1 MVFTERTVSGQR
13 LSGRNLFMKSRRS
26 VLSVPGHMKKM
37 HPKARDSAVDI
48 VMFDL
53 EDSVP
58 VDQKETARTQVIQS
72 LLSLDWRDKTVTVRC
87 NALDTPFA
95 YRDLLDV
102 VENAGQVLD
111 AVVVPK
117 VNHPGDIHFVHRLL
131 EGIEMNKQCSNRIGI
146 EASIESAVGLEN
158 VSLTA
163 KASDRMISLVFG
175 IADYSASI
183 GARLVSVSGH
193 GEAEAAVYPGH
204 RWHFP
209 LSRIIMAAKANG
221 LLVMDAPYGNFKD
234 LDGLRRSASMANAL
248 GCDGKWVI
256 HPGQIEIVNAVFSP
270 SPEEIE
276 RARMVI
282 AAYDTAGKS
291 GRGAVSLG
299 GSVVDSATIRMARQ
313 LWEQAVHLKLVSIK
327 R

>member
-1 MVFTERTVSGQR
+1 
-13 LSGRNLFMKSRRS
+13 MKSRRS
-26 VLSVPGHMKKM
+26 NLSVPGHMEKM
-37 HPKARDSAVDI
+37 HSKARQSAADI

-58 VDQKETARTQVIQS
+58 LDQKETARAQVIQS
-72 LLSLDWRDKTVTVRC
+72 LLSLDWQNKTVTVRC
-87 NALDTPFA
+87 NGLDTPFA
-95 YRDLLDV
+95 YRDLIDI

-117 VNHPGDIHFVHRLL
+117 VDHPGDIHFVQRLL
-131 EGIEMNKQCSNRIGI
+131 KGIEMEKQYTNRIRI
-146 EASIESAVGLEN
+146 EASIESAVGLDN
-158 VSLTA
+158 VSRTA
-163 KASDRMISLVFG
+163 KASSRLSALVFG

-193 GEAEAAVYPGH
+193 GEADTDIYPGH

-209 LSRIIMAAKANG
+209 LSRIVMAAKANG
-221 LLVMDAPYGNFKD
+221 LQVMDAPYGNFKD
-234 LDGLRRSASMANAL
+234 LEGLRRSAIMANSL

-256 HPGQIEIVNAVFSP
+256 HPGQIDMVNAVFSP

-276 RARMVI
+276 RARSVI
-282 AAYDTAGKS
+282 EAYDAAVKS

-299 GSVVDSATIRMARQ
+299 GSMVDNATIRLARQ
-313 LWEQAVHLKLVSIK
+313 LWEQAKELGLLNEET
-327 R
+327 

>member
-1 MVFTERTVSGQR
+1 M
-13 LSGRNLFMKSRRS
+13 
-26 VLSVPGHMKKM
+26 SVPGHVEKM
-37 HPKARDSAVDI
+37 HPKARDSAADI

-58 VDQKETARTQVIQS
+58 VDQKKAARAQVIRS
-72 LLSLDWRDKTVTVRC
+72 LLSLEWHKKTVSIRC
-87 NALDTPFA
+87 NALDSPFA
-95 YRDLLDV
+95 YRDLVDII
-102 VENAGQVLD
+102 ENVGHLLD

-131 EGIEMNKQCSNRIGI
+131 EGIEMDKQRLNRIKI
-146 EASIESAVGLEN
+146 EASIESAAGLEN
-158 VSLTA
+158 VSRTA
-163 KASDRMISLVFG
+163 KASNRMISLVFG

-193 GEAEAAVYPGH
+193 GEAEADAYPGH

-221 LLVMDAPYGNFKD
+221 LLVMDAPFGNFKD
-234 LDGLRRSASMANAL
+234 LEGLRRSACMANAL

-256 HPGQIEIVNAVFSP
+256 HPDQIDIVNTIFSP

-282 AAYDTAGKS
+282 EAYDAAAKS
-291 GRGAVSLG
+291 GRGAISLG
-299 GSVVDSATIRMARQ
+299 GSMVDNATIRLARQ
-313 LWEQAVHLKLVSIK
+313 LWEQARDLKLV
-327 R
+327 RD

>member
-1 MVFTERTVSGQR
+1 
-13 LSGRNLFMKSRRS
+13 MKSRRS
-26 VLSVPGHMKKM
+26 ILSVPGHIEKM
-37 HPKARDSAVDI
+37 HPKARNSVADI

-58 VDQKETARTQVIQS
+58 VDQKKAARAQVIQS
-72 LLSLDWRDKTVTVRC
+72 LLSLDWHKKTVTVRC
-87 NALDTPFA
+87 NALDTPLA
-95 YRDLLDV
+95 YRDLIDIFD
-102 VENAGQVLD
+102 NAGHLLD
-111 AVVVPK
+111 AVVIPK

-131 EGIEMNKQCSNRIGI
+131 DGIEMDRQLSNRIGI
-146 EASIESAVGLEN
+146 EASIESAAGLEN

-163 KASDRMISLVFG
+163 KASNRMVSLVFG

-193 GEAEAAVYPGH
+193 GEAETDVYPGH

-221 LLVMDAPYGNFKD
+221 LQVMDAPYGNFKD
-234 LDGLRRSASMANAL
+234 LDGLRRSAAISNAL

-276 RARMVI
+276 RARVVI
-282 AAYDTAGKS
+282 EAYETAAES
-291 GRGAVSLG
+291 GRGAVSLD
-299 GSVVDSATIRMARQ
+299 GSVVDNATIRMARQ
-313 LWEQAVHLKLVSIK
+313 LWDQAKYLGILNNNE
-327 R
+327 

>member
-1 MVFTERTVSGQR
+1 
-13 LSGRNLFMKSRRS
+13 MKPRRS
-26 VLSVPGHMKKM
+26 VLSVPGHMGRM
-37 HPKARDSAVDI
+37 HLKARDSAADI

-58 VDQKETARTQVIQS
+58 GDQKQAARDQVIQS
-72 LLSLDWRDKTVTVRC
+72 LSSLDWHDRTVAIRC

-95 YRDLLDV
+95 YRDLVDI
-102 VENAGQVLD
+102 VENAGHLLN

-131 EGIEMNKQCSNRIGI
+131 DGIEMNQRDLNRIGI
-146 EASIESAVGLEN
+146 EASIESAAGLEK
-158 VSLTA
+158 VSQIA
-163 KASDRMISLVFG
+163 RASSRMISLVFG
-175 IADYSASI
+175 IADYAASV
-183 GARLVSVSGH
+183 GARAVSVSGH
-193 GEAEAAVYPGH
+193 GDEDTDDDIGH

-209 LSRIIMAAKANG
+209 LSRIIMAAKAHG

-234 LDGLRRSASMANAL
+234 PGGLRRSASMANAL

-256 HPGQIEIVNAVFSP
+256 HPDQIEIVNSVFSP
-270 SPEEIE
+270 SPEEVE
-276 RARMVI
+276 RARMVME
-282 AAYDTAGKS
+282 AYDAASKS

-299 GSVVDSATIRMARQ
+299 GSMVDNATIRLARQ
-313 LWEQAVHLKLVSIK
+313 VWEQASHLGLLDND

>member
-1 MVFTERTVSGQR
+1 ME
-13 LSGRNLFMKSRRS
+13 
-26 VLSVPGHMKKM
+26 KM
-37 HPKARDSAVDI
+37 HSKARNSDVDI

-58 VDQKETARTQVIQS
+58 VDQKKAARDQVVQS

-131 EGIEMNKQCSNRIGI
+131 EGIEMNKQRSNRIGI
-146 EASIESAVGLEN
+146 EASIESAAGLEN

-193 GEAEAAVYPGH
+193 GEAETEVYPGH

-209 LSRIIMAAKANG
+209 LSRIIMAAKAND
-221 LLVMDAPYGNFKD
+221 LMVMDAPYGNFKD
-234 LDGLRRSASMANAL
+234 LDGLRRSAVMANAL

-256 HPGQIEIVNAVFSP
+256 HPSQVDVVNAVFSP
-270 SPEEIE
+270 STEEIE
-276 RARMVI
+276 RAGMVI
-282 AAYDTAGKS
+282 EAYDAAVKS
-291 GRGAVSLG
+291 GRGAVSMD
-299 GSVVDSATIRMARQ
+299 GSMVDSATIRMARQ
-313 LWEQAVHLKLVSIK
+313 LWEQAVQLKLVGDK
-327 R
+327 Q

>member
-1 MVFTERTVSGQR
+1 
-13 LSGRNLFMKSRRS
+13 MKSRRS
-26 VLSVPGHMKKM
+26 ILSVPGHVEKM
-37 HPKARDSAVDI
+37 HPKARNSVADI

-58 VDQKETARTQVIQS
+58 VDKKKAARVQVIQS
-72 LLSLDWRDKTVTVRC
+72 LLSLDWHKKTVTVRC

-95 YRDLLDV
+95 YRDLIDIID
-102 VENAGQVLD
+102 NAGHLLD

-131 EGIEMNKQCSNRIGI
+131 DGIEMDRQLSNRIGI
-146 EASIESAVGLEN
+146 EASIESAAGLEN

-163 KASDRMISLVFG
+163 KASNRMVSLVFG

-193 GEAEAAVYPGH
+193 GEAETDVYPGH

-221 LLVMDAPYGNFKD
+221 LQVMDAPYGNFKD
-234 LDGLRRSASMANAL
+234 LDGLRRSAVMSNAL

-256 HPGQIEIVNAVFSP
+256 HPSQIEIVNAVFSP

-276 RARMVI
+276 RARVVI
-282 AAYDTAGKS
+282 EAYEAATES
-291 GRGAVSLG
+291 GRGAVSLE
-299 GSVVDSATIRMARQ
+299 GSVVDNATIRMARQ
-313 LWEQAVHLKLVSIK
+313 LWEQAKYLGILNNNE
-327 R
+327 

>member
-1 MVFTERTVSGQR
+1 
-13 LSGRNLFMKSRRS
+13 MKSRRS
-26 VLSVPGHMKKM
+26 ILSVPGHVEKM
-37 HPKARDSAVDI
+37 HPKARDSVADV

-58 VDQKETARTQVIQS
+58 VDQKKAARAQVIQS
-72 LLSLDWRDKTVTVRC
+72 LLSLDWHKKTVTVRC
-87 NALDTPFA
+87 NALDTPLA
-95 YRDLLDV
+95 YRDLIDIIGK
-102 VENAGQVLD
+102 AGHLLD
-111 AVVVPK
+111 AVVIPK

-131 EGIEMNKQCSNRIGI
+131 DGIEMDKQLSNRIGI
-146 EASIESAVGLEN
+146 EASIESAAGLEN

-163 KASDRMISLVFG
+163 KASNRMVSLVFG

-193 GEAEAAVYPGH
+193 GEAETDVYPGH

-221 LLVMDAPYGNFKD
+221 LQVMDAPYGNFKD
-234 LDGLRRSASMANAL
+234 FDGLRRSAVMSNAL

-256 HPGQIEIVNAVFSP
+256 HPSQIEIVNAVFSP

-276 RARMVI
+276 RARVVI
-282 AAYDTAGKS
+282 EAYEAAAES
-291 GRGAVSLG
+291 GRGAVSLD
-299 GSVVDSATIRMARQ
+299 GSVVDNATIRLARQ
-313 LWEQAVHLKLVSIK
+313 LWEQAGQLGLLNKK
-327 R
+327 

>member
-1 MVFTERTVSGQR
+1 
-13 LSGRNLFMKSRRS
+13 MKSRRS
-26 VLSVPGHMKKM
+26 ILSVPGHVEKM
-37 HPKARDSAVDI
+37 HPKARGSAADI

-58 VDQKETARTQVIQS
+58 VDQKAAARTQVIRS
-72 LLSLDWRDKTVTVRC
+72 LLSLDWGGKTVTVRC

-95 YRDLLDV
+95 YRDLVDIA
-102 VENAGQVLD
+102 ENAGQTLD
-111 AVVVPK
+111 AVVIPK
-117 VNHPGDIHFVHRLL
+117 VNHPGDVHFVHRLL
-131 EGIEMNKQCSNRIGI
+131 DGIEMDRRRSNRIGI
-146 EASIESAVGLEN
+146 EVSIESAAGLEN

-183 GARLVSVSGH
+183 GARLASVSGH
-193 GEAEAAVYPGH
+193 GEAEADVYPGH

-209 LSRIIMAAKANG
+209 LSRIVTAAKANG

-234 LDGLRRSASMANAL
+234 FDGLRRSASMANAL

-256 HPGQIEIVNAVFSP
+256 HPSQIDIVNAVFSP

-276 RARMVI
+276 RARVVI
-282 AAYDTAGKS
+282 GAYEAAVKS
-291 GRGAVSLG
+291 GQGAVSLD
-299 GSVVDSATIRMARQ
+299 GSMVDSATIRLAKQ
-313 LWEQAVHLKLVSIK
+313 LWEQAKVLGLLNDKQ
-327 R
+327 

>member
-1 MVFTERTVSGQR
+1 
-13 LSGRNLFMKSRRS
+13 MKSRRS
-26 VLSVPGHMKKM
+26 NLSVPGHMEKM
-37 HPKARDSAVDI
+37 HSKARQSAADI

-58 VDQKETARTQVIQS
+58 VDQKKTARAQVIQS
-72 LLSLDWRDKTVTVRC
+72 LLSLDWQGKTVTVRC
-87 NALDTPFA
+87 NGLDTPFA
-95 YRDLLDV
+95 YRDLIDI

-111 AVVVPK
+111 SVVVPK

-131 EGIEMNKQCSNRIGI
+131 KGIEMEKQYTNRIMI

-163 KASDRMISLVFG
+163 KASNRLISLVFG

-193 GEAEAAVYPGH
+193 GEADTDIYPGH

-209 LSRIIMAAKANG
+209 LSRIVMAAKANG
-221 LLVMDAPYGNFKD
+221 LQVMDAPYGNFKD
-234 LDGLRRSASMANAL
+234 LEGLRRSALMANGL

-256 HPGQIEIVNAVFSP
+256 HPGQIDVVNAVFSP
-270 SPEEIE
+270 TPEEIQ
-276 RARMVI
+276 RARLVLE
-282 AAYDTAGKS
+282 AYDTAVKS

-299 GSVVDSATIRMARQ
+299 GSMVDNATIRLARQ
-313 LWEQAVHLKLVSIK
+313 LWEQAEHLGLLNEEN
-327 R
+327 

>member
-1 MVFTERTVSGQR
+1 
-13 LSGRNLFMKSRRS
+13 MKSRRS
-26 VLSVPGHMKKM
+26 ILSVPGHVDKM
-37 HPKARDSAVDI
+37 HPKARDSAADV

-58 VDQKETARTQVIQS
+58 VDQKKAARAQVIQS
-72 LLSLDWRDKTVTVRC
+72 LLSLDWHKKTVTVRC
-87 NALDTPFA
+87 NALDTPLA
-95 YRDLLDV
+95 YRDLIDIIGK
-102 VENAGQVLD
+102 AGHLLD
-111 AVVVPK
+111 AVVIPK

-131 EGIEMNKQCSNRIGI
+131 DGIEMDRQLSNRIGI
-146 EASIESAVGLEN
+146 EASIESAAGLEN

-163 KASDRMISLVFG
+163 KASNRMVSLVFG

-193 GEAEAAVYPGH
+193 GEAETDVYPGH

-221 LLVMDAPYGNFKD
+221 LQVMDAPYGNFKD
-234 LDGLRRSASMANAL
+234 FDGLRRSAVMSNAL

-256 HPGQIEIVNAVFSP
+256 HPSQIEIVNAVFSP

-276 RARMVI
+276 RARVVI
-282 AAYDTAGKS
+282 EAYEAATES
-291 GRGAVSLG
+291 GRGAVSLE
-299 GSVVDSATIRMARQ
+299 GSVVDNATIRMARQ
-313 LWEQAVHLKLVSIK
+313 LWEQAKYLGILNNNE
-327 R
+327 